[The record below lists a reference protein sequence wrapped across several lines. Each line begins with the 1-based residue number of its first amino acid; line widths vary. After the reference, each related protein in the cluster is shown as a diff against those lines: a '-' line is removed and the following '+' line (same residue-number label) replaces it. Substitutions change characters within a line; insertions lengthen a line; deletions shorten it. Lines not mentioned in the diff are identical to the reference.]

1 MPSPLTR
8 QLRGARQEAADALD
22 EFLATLALAGIVL
35 PSVGVNWRMGE
46 ATGYFLID
54 LGAARPDVVGKL
66 TDVMRKGI
74 ESGG

>member
-35 PSVGVNWRMGE
+35 PSVGVNWRMGRRP
-46 ATGYFLID
+46 AT
-54 LGAARPDVVGKL
+54 
-66 TDVMRKGI
+66 
-74 ESGG
+74 S